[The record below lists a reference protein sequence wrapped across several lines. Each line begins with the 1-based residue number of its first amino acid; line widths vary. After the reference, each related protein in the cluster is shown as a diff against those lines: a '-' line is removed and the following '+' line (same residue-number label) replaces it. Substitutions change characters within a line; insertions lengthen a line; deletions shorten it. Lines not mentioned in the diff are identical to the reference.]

1 MTTLP
6 VENYSPERGIME
18 GFKKMNYAV
27 IDHDTK
33 QTAYPAWQFVDPAP
47 EVLPEVMK
55 LFLVNEAIHGRM
67 HGFLVTSEDSLNEL
81 APAEVLVGKTFPK
94 SEPLH
99 SSQLRILNLPQE
111 ERLRRVL
118 EAAEDFIAEIT
129 Q

>member
-27 IDHDTK
+27 IDDDTK
-33 QTAYPAWQFVDPAP
+33 QAVYPAWQFVEPVPDMI
-47 EVLPEVMK
+47 LEVMK
-55 LFLVNEAIHGRM
+55 LFLVNEAVHAKM
-67 HGFLVTSEDSLNEL
+67 HGFFVTQEDSLNEL
-81 APAEVLVGKTFPK
+81 SPAEVLAGRTFPK
-94 SEPLH
+94 QEPLH
-99 SSQLRILNLPQE
+99 ASQLRILSLPPE

-118 EAAEDFIAEIT
+118 EVAKDYIAEIT